1 MQLAAALMHDPELL
15 VLDEPFAGLDP
26 GGVDDM
32 TEILAERA
40 RAGVTVLFS
49 SHQLDL
55 VEHICEAVAIIH
67 RGRVVAQGAV
77 SDLERGD
84 RPRLAVRVAGDPA
97 GDWAR
102 QLDPGIAS
110 VERVDSGMVLLALA
124 PDADSQ
130 KVLDAARAAGAGRAL
145 QLRLPPPVRGIPRRH
160 RRGRMN
166 SRWLRLT
173 AIVAEREIRQ
183 RGRSRAF
190 AVSTI
195 VLLLVVAAGVTIPA
209 ILAHSAKPQRVGIV
223 GGQLAAMTEIVREAG
238 RLTGTGVTVVP
249 QPSLA
254 AAEAALRSGQLDV
267 VLANDS
273 EVVVKQVSVAD
284 SSGSG
289 GGLPSAIADVAGLSK
304 LLGHLPPG
312 AADRGVTLPVR
323 GLSPPSASLSRRLTG
338 LFTVVLV
345 WILISAY
352 GSQIAMG
359 VGEEKQNRIVEVI
372 LASVRPIQLL
382 VGKVTGIGVLALA
395 QAALMVAAFLGLGA
409 AVGSSLVHGAAP
421 GIVITGAVF
430 LVLGYA
436 FYCTAYAAAGSLV
449 SRQSDVGAVILPV
462 QVPLI
467 IAYALSYTVIYAD
480 GANVFYRVL
489 GFLPPTAPI
498 AMPVL
503 YAAGDVP
510 GWQAAVSAV
519 LVAAGTVWMARTA
532 ATIYGRSILRTGSR
546 VRLRQVLARGEAA

>member
-1 MQLAAALMHDPELL
+1 MS
-15 VLDEPFAGLDP
+15 F
-26 GGVDDM
+26 
-32 TEILAERA
+32 
-40 RAGVTVLFS
+40 
-49 SHQLDL
+49 
-55 VEHICEAVAIIH
+55 
-67 RGRVVAQGAV
+67 
-77 SDLERGD
+77 
-84 RPRLAVRVAGDPA
+84 
-97 GDWAR
+97 
-102 QLDPGIAS
+102 
-110 VERVDSGMVLLALA
+110 
-124 PDADSQ
+124 
-130 KVLDAARAAGAGRAL
+130 K
-145 QLRLPPPVRGIPRRH
+145 
-160 RRGRMN
+160 
-166 SRWLRLT
+166 WLRLT

-190 AVSTI
+190 LVSTI

-289 GGLPSAIADVAGLSK
+289 GGLASAIADVAGLSK
-304 LLGHLPPG
+304 LLGQLPSG

-345 WILISAY
+345 WVLISAY

-372 LASVRPIQLL
+372 LASVRPLQLL
-382 VGKVTGIGVLALA
+382 VGKVTGIGILALA

-430 LVLGYA
+430 LILGYA
-436 FYCTAYAAAGSLV
+436 FYCTAYAAAGALV

-510 GWQAAVSAV
+510 AWQAAVSAV

-546 VRLRQVLARGEAA
+546 VRLRQVLTRGGEAA

>member
-1 MQLAAALMHDPELL
+1 M
-15 VLDEPFAGLDP
+15 
-26 GGVDDM
+26 
-32 TEILAERA
+32 
-40 RAGVTVLFS
+40 
-49 SHQLDL
+49 
-55 VEHICEAVAIIH
+55 
-67 RGRVVAQGAV
+67 
-77 SDLERGD
+77 D
-84 RPRLAVRVAGDPA
+84 R
-97 GDWAR
+97 
-102 QLDPGIAS
+102 
-110 VERVDSGMVLLALA
+110 
-124 PDADSQ
+124 
-130 KVLDAARAAGAGRAL
+130 
-145 QLRLPPPVRGIPRRH
+145 
-160 RRGRMN
+160 
-166 SRWLRLT
+166 RWLRLT
-173 AIVAEREIRQ
+173 AIVAQREIRQ
-183 RGRSRAF
+183 RARSRAF

-209 ILAHSAKPQRVGIV
+209 ILAHNAKPQRVGV
-223 GGQLAAMTEIVREAG
+223 AGAQVAAMTGVVREAG
-238 RLTGTGVTVVP
+238 HLTDTSVTVVRE
-249 QPSLA
+249 PSLA
-254 AAEAALRSGQLDV
+254 AAEAALRSGTLDV
-267 VLANDS
+267 ALVNDS
-273 EVVVKQVSVAD
+273 EVVVKQVQVA
-284 SSGSG
+284 SGSG
-289 GGLPSAIADVAGLSK
+289 GGLPSAIADVAGLSA
-304 LLGHLPPG
+304 LLGQLPPG
-312 AADRGVTLPVR
+312 ASARGVTLPVR
-323 GLSPPSASLSRRLTG
+323 GLTPPSASLSRRLTG

-382 VGKVTGIGVLALA
+382 VGKVTGIGILALA
-395 QAALMVAAFLGLGA
+395 QAALMVAAFLGIGA

-430 LVLGYA
+430 LILGYA

-510 GWQAAVSAV
+510 AWQAAVSAV
-519 LVAAGTVWMARTA
+519 LVAAGTVWMARTSA
-532 ATIYGRSILRTGSR
+532 AIYGRSILRTGSR
-546 VRLRQVLARGEAA
+546 VRLRQVLTSRGEAA